1 MPESNERGLRRRDE
15 VFGPRG
21 RRSAQIRRG
30 LAVLGLVAIAAGCE
44 QSSDTVRLTL
54 AHSLE
59 PAHTVHQA
67 MVFMSERLAELSGG
81 SMQIDIYPSGQLGEE
96 REAIELL
103 QIGSLAMTKV
113 SASPLE
119 GFVPVMQVFNLPYL
133 FRDREH
139 YLAVLDSA
147 IGRELLLAPVAARL
161 RGLGYYD
168 AGSRSFYTTGREVA
182 RPEDLAGL
190 KIRVQQSQ
198 TAMQMV
204 RALGGSPT
212 PISYGELYTALQQ
225 GVVDGAENNPPSF
238 YTSGH
243 YEVAR
248 YFTLDEHTAVPDLVL
263 ISTRVWDSLSAI
275 EQRWLQQAVDESVV
289 FQRELWLRDTETA
302 LAAVE
307 ADGVVVLRPDKSAF
321 QARVA
326 ELIAEYEDSEFG
338 PLLRRIREFTP

>member
-1 MPESNERGLRRRDE
+1 MPEAKR
-15 VFGPRG
+15 F
-21 RRSAQIRRG
+21 A
-30 LAVLGLVAIAAGCE
+30 LAGLVLLAAACT
-44 QSSDTVRLTL
+44 QPSDTVHLTL

-59 PAHTVHQA
+59 PAHTVHKA
-67 MVFMSERLAELSGG
+67 MVFMDERLREISGG
-81 SMQIDIYPSGQLGEE
+81 RMQIDIYPSGQLGDE

-103 QIGSLAMTKV
+103 QIGSVAMAKV
-113 SASPLE
+113 SAAPLE
-119 GFVPVMQVFNLPYL
+119 GFVPALRIFNLPYL

-139 YLAVLDSA
+139 YFAVLDSA
-147 IGRELLLAPVAARL
+147 IGQELLLAPASARL

-168 AGSRSFYTTGREVA
+168 AGSRSFYMTDRAIEN
-182 RPEDLAGL
+182 PDDLEGA

-212 PISYGELYTALQQ
+212 PIAYGELYTALQQ

-263 ISTRVWDSLSAI
+263 ISSRAWEALRPSQQA
-275 EQRWLQQAVDESVV
+275 WLQQAVDESVAY
-289 FQRELWLRDTETA
+289 QRELWQHDTDAA
-302 LAAVE
+302 LEAIE
-307 ADGVVVLRPDKSAF
+307 ADGVVVLRPDKTAF
-321 QARVA
+321 EARVA
-326 ELIAEYEDSEFG
+326 GLLAEYESSDIG
-338 PLLRRIREFTP
+338 PLLRRIRAVQP